1 MKAIGDT
8 DKQSLLIYRV
18 IALLLWI
25 YLACRAYYVPPV
37 HDETATFFIYVQSG
51 NYIPGEAFWDA
62 NNHILNSALAHFF
75 YGIAGSSVF
84 VLRLASLL
92 FFPLFAYYV
101 YKWTSLFFEK
111 YERIIVAAGML
122 MLHALTEYFGYARG
136 YGMAWAACM
145 GLVYYLSAYARGFRV
160 RHLIGF
166 NLFVVLSLGASLNL
180 LVIVLIACVFMAA
193 VVLYRRKWWHFC
205 ILLLNTWWIYKAVG
219 YSFALKER
227 GALYYGGENGFIQD
241 TVQSVADLLL
251 AQETAWGSGL
261 LIGMALLSLVL
272 LPLSLRGQKFADW
285 LLSPAMALYA
295 LFWGNIAAILVM
307 HRFMH
312 VKYPTDRTA
321 LHLLLL
327 LVPLL
332 YLALKR
338 AGLGKR
344 TLHTAL
350 AGLSLLYMLSF
361 AFSCNISHST
371 FWKSERLPL
380 SFFTY
385 VQEHSQGYDAYVT
398 GYKMTAYIWAFYNY
412 REAAGINNVQVENYP
427 QLHGDFMILDPELW
441 TDTLKSL
448 YDVAL
453 QDPYNGKYLLRK
465 KRQTQLSPLDT
476 LYFPDN
482 TQFSDMYFDLLKY
495 GHTEQRAKEPLCF
508 EISALIHSEE
518 RPTAEFLL
526 KEQEEG
532 SGTERFSTIH
542 LNWYSEQLPAAE
554 GYHFR
559 QRMYLPDA
567 GRHNRSITLFIYNPQ
582 QQKIS
587 IRNLQVLVFKMTE

>member
-1 MKAIGDT
+1 MKVSGDANR
-8 DKQSLLIYRV
+8 QSLYIYRAT
-18 IALLLWI
+18 ALLLWV
-25 YLACRAYYVPPV
+25 YLAVRAYYVPPV

-75 YGIAGSSVF
+75 YGLAGSSVF

-136 YGMAWAACM
+136 YGMSWAACM
-145 GLVYYLSAYARGFRV
+145 GLVYYLSAYATGFRV

-166 NLFVVLSLGASLNL
+166 NLLVLLSLGASLNL

-193 VVLYRRKWWHFC
+193 VVLYRRKWWHLC
-205 ILLLNTWWIYKAVG
+205 ILTLNTWWIYKAVR

-227 GALYYGGENGFIQD
+227 GALYYGGENGFVQD
-241 TVQSVADLLL
+241 TVQSVAGLLL
-251 AQETAWGSGL
+251 ARETAWGGAL

-272 LPLSLRGQKFADW
+272 LPLGLRRQKFTEW
-285 LLSPAMALYA
+285 LLSPGMALYA
-295 LFWGNIAAILVM
+295 LFWGNVAAIFVM

-338 AGLGKR
+338 SGLGKQALYS
-344 TLHTAL
+344 TL
-350 AGLSLLYMLSF
+350 GSLSLLYTLSF
-361 AFSCNISHST
+361 AYSCNITHST

-385 VQEHSQGYDAYVT
+385 VQEHSRGYDAYVS

-412 REAAGINNVQVENYP
+412 RGAAGMNNVQADDYP
-427 QLHGDFMILDPELW
+427 QVHGDFMILDPELW

-465 KRQTQLSPLDT
+465 KRQMQLSPLDT
-476 LYFPDN
+476 LNFSDN

-495 GHTEQRAKEPLCF
+495 EHTERAKEPLCF

-532 SGTERFSTIH
+532 SGTERFNTIH
-542 LNWYSEQLPAAE
+542 LSWYREQLPAAE
-554 GYHFR
+554 GYRFR
-559 QRMYLPDA
+559 QRMYLPNP
-567 GRHNRSITLFIYNPQ
+567 GGHNRSVTLFIYNPQ

-587 IRNLQVLVFKMTE
+587 IRNLQVLVFKMTG